1 MSRQWN
7 FNVGIDDQKYILI
20 TVFRETIQKGIL
32 QQMTSIYLFQN
43 IIFLF
48 FKIFKLNVYVLVY
61 YNKNLLHLY

>member
-32 QQMTSIYLFQN
+32 QQMTSIFLFQN

>member
-7 FNVGIDDQKYILI
+7 FNVGIDDQKSILI

>member
-1 MSRQWN
+1 MRRQWN

>member
-7 FNVGIDDQKYILI
+7 FNVGINDQKYILM